1 MAPSV
6 HSRAR
11 SGVVEAAKALRP
23 QIEACRQEMEA
34 GRQLPPQLIDG
45 MAASGLLQLFLPRSM
60 GGPELDLKTA
70 FHAVEEV
77 SKIDGAV
84 GWCSV
89 ISGGG
94 SVLLGWAEPGVAMSF
109 FGRPPDFRLAGS
121 MRPEGRAKPVPG
133 GYRVTGHW
141 GFGSG
146 ITHAN
151 VVVCACKVEN
161 AGVEPGGATQALPDV
176 PQIRLLLLPAEAV
189 TIHDTWSV
197 VGMSGTGS
205 HDYSVEDWFVPEE
218 HTFSLTDPPVEKG
231 PLYHPRLVMVAVW
244 TPYVANLL
252 GMARGAMDAFIELAA
267 EAGST
272 HSTATLRERG
282 AVQAVVGE
290 VEGIISSARA
300 FALDALDG
308 AWEAASRGDPDPTL
322 EIAEARLAITH
333 SSRQAV
339 KAVDMLFHAAGTNA
353 IFRKHSLERS
363 FRDVHVA
370 IQHLAGHASHFE
382 AAGRVML
389 GLPPGDIG
397 W

>member
-11 SGVVEAAKALRP
+11 ASVVDAAKSLAP
-23 QIEACRQEMEA
+23 QILACREELES
-34 GRQLPPQLIDG
+34 GRQLPPQLVQG

-60 GGPELDLKTA
+60 GGPELDLTTA
-70 FHAVEEV
+70 FHAVEAV
-77 SKIDGAV
+77 SKVDGSV

-151 VVVCACKVEN
+151 VVVCACKVEPDE
-161 AGVEPGGATQALPDV
+161 AAQASPDV
-176 PQIRLLLLPAEAV
+176 PQIRLLLLPPEAV

-231 PLYHPRLVMVAVW
+231 PLYHPRLMMVAVW

-252 GMARGAMDAFIELAA
+252 GMARGAMDAFIELAT

-272 HSTATLRERG
+272 HSTATLRERA

-300 FALDALDG
+300 YALDALDG
-308 AWEAASRGDPDPTL
+308 AWQAASRGGPDPTQ
-322 EIAEARLAITH
+322 EIAQARLAITH

-339 KAVDMLFHAAGTNA
+339 KAVDMLFHAGGTNA

-370 IQHLAGHASHFE
+370 IQHLAGHPSHFE
-382 AAGRVML
+382 AGGRVMM
-389 GLPPGDIG
+389 GLPAGDIG

>member
-11 SGVVEAAKALRP
+11 SGIVDAAKALRP
-23 QIEACRQEMEA
+23 RILACRHEMDA
-34 GRQLPPQLIDG
+34 QRQLPPQLAQA
-45 MAASGLLQLFLPRSM
+45 MADSGLLQLFLPRSM
-60 GGPELDLKTA
+60 GGPELDLPTA
-70 FHAVEEV
+70 FHAVEAV
-77 SKIDGAV
+77 SKFDASV

-94 SVLLGWAEPGVAMSF
+94 SVLLGRCDPSVGMSF

-121 MRPEGRAKPVPG
+121 MRPEGWATPVPG
-133 GYRVTGHW
+133 GYKVTGHW

-151 VVVCACKVEN
+151 VIVCACKVQPQ
-161 AGVEPGGATQALPDV
+161 GPLPPSSD
-176 PQIRLLLLPAEAV
+176 PPPIRLLLLPSEAA

-197 VGMSGTGS
+197 VGMTGTGS
-205 HDYSVEDWFVPEE
+205 HDYSVDDWFVPEE
-218 HTFSLTDPPVEKG
+218 HTFSLTDPPIETG
-231 PLYHPRLVMVAVW
+231 PLYHPRLLMVAVW

-252 GMARGAMDAFIELAA
+252 GIAQGALDAFIQLANEVA
-267 EAGST
+267 ST
-272 HSTATLRERG
+272 QSTATLRERPP
-282 AVQAVVGE
+282 VQEVVGE
-290 VEGIISSARA
+290 VEAIISSARA
-300 FALDALDG
+300 YALTTLDN
-308 AWEAASRGDPDPTL
+308 AWQAVSRNDPDPTP
-322 EIAEARLAITH
+322 EITQARLAITH

-353 IFRKHSLERS
+353 IFRKHPLERS
-363 FRDVHVA
+363 FRDIHVA
-370 IQHLAGHASHFE
+370 IQHLAGHPSHFQT
-382 AAGRVML
+382 AGRLIL

>member
-1 MAPSV
+1 M
-6 HSRAR
+6 
-11 SGVVEAAKALRP
+11 VEAAKALAP
-23 QIEACRQEMEA
+23 QIRACREEIET
-34 GRQLPPQLIDG
+34 GRQLPPQLVTG
-45 MAASGLLQLFLPRSM
+45 MCASGLLQLFLPRSM
-60 GGPELDLKTA
+60 GGPELDLTTA

-77 SKIDGAV
+77 SKVDGSV

-89 ISGGG
+89 ISAGG
-94 SVLLGWAEPGVAMSF
+94 SVLLGWAEPSVGMAF

-121 MRPEGRAKPVPG
+121 MRPEGWARPVPG
-133 GYRVTGHW
+133 GYKVTGHW

-151 VVVCACKVEN
+151 TIVCACKVE
-161 AGVEPGGATQALPDV
+161 ADGASQSLGSP
-176 PQIRLLLLPAEAV
+176 PQIRLLLLPSEAA

-205 HDYSVEDWFVPEE
+205 HDYSVDDWFVPEE
-218 HTFSLTDPPVEKG
+218 NTFSLIDPPVETG

-252 GMARGAMDAFIELAA
+252 GMARGAMDAFIELAR

-272 HSTATLRERG
+272 HSTTTLRDR
-282 AVQAVVGE
+282 ASVQGVVGE
-290 VEGIISSARA
+290 VEGIISGARA
-300 FALDALDG
+300 YALDALDK
-308 AWEAASRGDPDPTL
+308 AWQAVTQGDPDPTQ
-322 EIAEARLAITH
+322 EIAQARLAITH

-370 IQHLAGHASHFE
+370 IQHLAGHTSHFE
-382 AAGRVML
+382 AGGRVML
-389 GLPPGDIG
+389 GLPAGDIG